1 MRSDQANG
9 SRDHSVSAKE
19 LAEMGFCEKRIELSH
34 RIGARQNKK
43 HEARIAQGRREHQR
57 YFEEG
62 VAATRSAVNAGDSF
76 IATFVFGRTAWQ
88 TDVLRRYRD
97 EVLLSAWWGRQLV
110 RSYASMSPIAC
121 LALRRWPVLQRPV
134 RACLHRFV
142 SAMWECDE
150 AGRGQP

>member
-1 MRSDQANG
+1 
-9 SRDHSVSAKE
+9 VSAKE

-34 RIGARQNKK
+34 RIGVRQTKE
-43 HEARIAQGRREHQR
+43 HEARIARGRREHQR

-62 VAATRSAVNAGDSF
+62 VAATRSAVNAGDCF

-88 TDVLRRYRD
+88 TNVLRRYRD

-142 SAMWECDE
+142 SAMRERDQ

>member
-1 MRSDQANG
+1 
-9 SRDHSVSAKE
+9 
-19 LAEMGFCEKRIELSH
+19 MGFCEKRIELSH
-34 RIGARQNKK
+34 RIGVRKNKE
-43 HEARIAQGRREHQR
+43 HEVRIVQGRREHQR

-62 VAATRSAVNAGDSF
+62 VAATRSDVNADDCF

-88 TDVLRRYRD
+88 TNVLRRYRD

-110 RSYASMSPIAC
+110 RSYASISPIAC

-134 RACLHRFV
+134 RACLHRFA
-142 SAMWECDE
+142 SAMQEWDE

>member
-1 MRSDQANG
+1 MRSDKANG
-9 SRDHSVSAKE
+9 PRDHSVSAKE

-34 RIGARQNKK
+34 RIGVRQTKE
-43 HEARIAQGRREHQR
+43 HEARIARGRREHRR

-62 VAATRSAVNAGDSF
+62 VAATRSAVNAGDCF

-88 TDVLRRYRD
+88 TNVLRRYPD

-134 RACLHRFV
+134 HACLHRFV
-142 SAMWECDE
+142 SAMRERDQ